1 MVGLHSPQ
9 LDHTRTNLAP
19 VVLTCRSLTPPLD
32 DQRPENKSVSS
43 PIVSREGVGVAPSS
57 HKWRRR
63 SKVSTTQREVSES
76 GSEAAASG
84 GAVEQAQE
92 KVGAGVEQA
101 KSSAGSLIRSQ
112 VDERSSQLGEQL
124 HGAVQALRQAEQTME
139 QEGTP
144 GSQLVERAAAEVERT
159 ARYLSESD
167 GRRVLNDLE
176 GVGRRNPWAVIGG
189 GIVLGFLGARFLKAS
204 SSRRFE
210 EYRKTYESSWAPQPL
225 PSGEPVSHYTGSSA

>member
-1 MVGLHSPQ
+1 MPFAAEGEAQVFGGPDSISDARKKWRLKWRNFVA
-9 LDHTRTNLAP
+9 L
-19 VVLTCRSLTPPLD
+19 
-32 DQRPENKSVSS
+32 VSG
-43 PIVSREGVGVAPSS
+43 EGVGVAAADT
-57 HKWRRR
+57 KWWRW
-63 SKVSTTQREVSES
+63 SKVSTTQREVPESER
-76 GSEAAASG
+76 GTPASG
-84 GAVEQAQE
+84 GAIEQAQE

-124 HGAVQALRQAEQTME
+124 HGAVQALRRAGQTME

-144 GSQLVERAAAEVERT
+144 GKQLVDRASTQVERT

-167 GRRVLNDLE
+167 GRQVLNDFE
-176 GVGRRNPWAVIGG
+176 GLGRRNPWAVIGG

-210 EYRKTYESSWAPQPL
+210 DYRKSYEGSWTPRELSS
-225 PSGEPVSHYTGSSA
+225 GKPVTHSTGTGA

>member
-1 MVGLHSPQ
+1 
-9 LDHTRTNLAP
+9 
-19 VVLTCRSLTPPLD
+19 
-32 DQRPENKSVSS
+32 
-43 PIVSREGVGVAPSS
+43 
-57 HKWRRR
+57 
-63 SKVSTTQREVSES
+63 VSTTQREVPAS
-76 GSEAAASG
+76 GSEDVSSG
-84 GAVEQAQE
+84 GALEQPQE
-92 KVGAGVEQA
+92 KIAEEVEQA
-101 KSSAGSLIRSQ
+101 KSTAASLIRSQ

-210 EYRKTYESSWAPQPL
+210 EYRQTYQASWTPQQL
-225 PSGEPVSHYTGSSA
+225 PSGEPVSHYTGSAA

>member
-1 MVGLHSPQ
+1 
-9 LDHTRTNLAP
+9 
-19 VVLTCRSLTPPLD
+19 
-32 DQRPENKSVSS
+32 
-43 PIVSREGVGVAPSS
+43 
-57 HKWRRR
+57 
-63 SKVSTTQREVSES
+63 VSTTQEKAPES
-76 GSEAAASG
+76 GGEAPASEG
-84 GAVEQAQE
+84 VIEQTQE

-101 KSSAGSLIRSQ
+101 KKSAGSVIRSQ

-144 GSQLVERAAAEVERT
+144 GQQLVDRAATEVERT

-167 GRRVLNDLE
+167 GRQVLNDLE
-176 GVGRRNPWAVIGG
+176 GLGRRNPWAVIGG

-210 EYRKTYESSWAPQPL
+210 EYRKTYESSGAPRQL
-225 PSGEPVSHYTGSSA
+225 PAGRPVSQYTGSDA

>member
-1 MVGLHSPQ
+1 M
-9 LDHTRTNLAP
+9 
-19 VVLTCRSLTPPLD
+19 
-32 DQRPENKSVSS
+32 
-43 PIVSREGVGVAPSS
+43 
-57 HKWRRR
+57 
-63 SKVSTTQREVSES
+63 STTQREGPES
-76 GSEAAASG
+76 GSEAPASG
-84 GAVEQAQE
+84 GSIEQAQE

-101 KSSAGSLIRSQ
+101 KSSAGDLIRSQ

-124 HGAVQALRQAEQTME
+124 HGAVQALRQAEQSME

-210 EYRKTYESSWAPQPL
+210 EYRETYESSWTQQQL
-225 PSGEPVSHYTGSSA
+225 PSAEPVWHYTGSRA

>member
-1 MVGLHSPQ
+1 M
-9 LDHTRTNLAP
+9 
-19 VVLTCRSLTPPLD
+19 
-32 DQRPENKSVSS
+32 
-43 PIVSREGVGVAPSS
+43 
-57 HKWRRR
+57 
-63 SKVSTTQREVSES
+63 STTQREVSES
-76 GSEAAASG
+76 GSEAPASG
-84 GAVEQAQE
+84 GAIEQAQE

-176 GVGRRNPWAVIGG
+176 GRWPPEPVGRDRGRDRAWLSWRSLLE
-189 GIVLGFLGARFLKAS
+189 GIEFAALRGV
-204 SSRRFE
+204 
-210 EYRKTYESSWAPQPL
+210 PQD
-225 PSGEPVSHYTGSSA
+225 V